1 MARIFTHLYLIIMV
15 IFCVM
20 MGNILAEQYG
30 PTIVESML
38 EIVNSADRK
47 VDGVQQSV
55 EDWNKDIIE

>member
-1 MARIFTHLYLIIMV
+1 
-15 IFCVM
+15 